1 MNAHAVVSRASNLL
15 LNLRRSVFLGFRLAR
30 RRGNACAQRT
40 IADIIE
46 LRKLRAMIEPDRIE
60 DYLQRLTPLAR
71 SNLLTEL
78 ERLEVCGAD
87 MPGSAAIL
95 EKLRAE
101 FRKGEPAP
109 KNGQINK
116 RVAHPSRYFFM
127 PLEPLLVN
135 GDSEHANS
143 GRILRGSLAPIW
155 EWITRDLLPT
165 MARDYVNEMQRLIV
179 ADNQR
184 EAKQVAGTFQIKI
197 VKYLE
202 STLGS
207 AAGIDQARK
216 KLATYTASHAV
227 YDDLTKMR
235 SVLHARDALAKFDD
249 ALPAAIDE
257 FDNVRLS
264 KITELLDALGKTN
277 AKEIPFALAMVAKR
291 LKTPW
296 QLIRLATAATPSKNA
311 ADVVA
316 TPCAIAVSM
325 VLDRVDDDR
334 LALRAALRNERV
346 LVAKGLLLEIYEIED
361 ALRAHID
368 RLDGSDWGKRLSH
381 LMNAIA
387 AMVEAELSR
396 FPDHV
401 DHVLAS
407 HNLRGGGHQ
416 TLAGRLSSLAG
427 KGRDAVSGG
436 AAYCRKLI
444 G

>member
-1 MNAHAVVSRASNLL
+1 ML
-15 LNLRRSVFLGFRLAR
+15 
-30 RRGNACAQRT
+30 
-40 IADIIE
+40 
-46 LRKLRAMIEPDRIE
+46 EPDRIE
-60 DYLQRLTPLAR
+60 HYLQGLTPSAR

-78 ERLEVCGAD
+78 ERREVCGTA
-87 MPGSAAIL
+87 MPGSEALL

-101 FRKGEPAP
+101 FRKGEQTD
-109 KNGQINK
+109 KSGHTNV

-135 GDSEHANS
+135 GAPEHANS

-165 MARDYVNEMQRLIV
+165 MARDYINQMKGLIA
-179 ADNQR
+179 ADKQR
-184 EAKQVAGTFQIKI
+184 EAKLVASTFQTKI

-207 AAGIDQARK
+207 PDGVNQARS
-216 KLATYTASHAV
+216 KLATYTASHEV
-227 YDDLTKMR
+227 YGDLTKMLC
-235 SVLHARDALAKFDD
+235 VLRARDALAKCEN

-257 FDNVRLS
+257 FYSARLGR
-264 KITELLDALGKTN
+264 ITELLDALRKTN
-277 AKEIPFALAMVAKR
+277 ANEIPFALALVIKR

-296 QLIRLATAATPSKNA
+296 QLIRLATTAAPTKNA
-311 ADVVA
+311 ADIAA
-316 TPCAIAVSM
+316 TPNAIAVSM
-325 VLDRVDDDR
+325 VLDRLDDNR
-334 LALRAALRNERV
+334 LALRAALKNERV
-346 LVAKGLLLEIYEIED
+346 LVAKERLLEIYDTEN

-368 RLDGSDWGKRLSH
+368 RLDESDWGKRLNN

-407 HNLRGGGHQ
+407 HNLRGLPGHQ
-416 TLAGRLSSLAG
+416 TLAGRLTNFWRG
-427 KGRDAVSGG
+427 KSATP
-436 AAYCRKLI
+436 
-444 G
+444 